1 MIFIIKDRKK
11 KERDKIVKKQKKS
24 KIWQLVD
31 KFISHA
37 PVVQEINE
45 KMKIEVQETEFLFK
59 EK

>member
-1 MIFIIKDRKK
+1 MIFTIRDRRK

-31 KFISHA
+31 KFISHP

-45 KMKIEVQETEFLFK
+45 NIKIEVQETEFLFK

>member
-1 MIFIIKDRKK
+1 MIFIIRDRRK